1 MKKLLMGTAG
11 LLVAGSQAFAAD
23 MPVKAVPVAP
33 VVVFSWTGFYI
44 GGNAGYSWGRETT
57 DQVDLTST
65 TTTTRL
71 FRGTTPPAN
80 EIIGPSIF
88 TQVPGVFP
96 QVTTTNALTAT
107 SGRANVNGFVGGGQA
122 GYNYQ
127 TGFWVWGFET
137 DLQWSGERGSFV
149 TCDVVGCPPGSTF
162 GSANQRLNW
171 FGTARARVGWV
182 PTQKVL
188 LYATGGLAYGGISSD
203 YVSGINGNVLTATSV
218 STTRLGWTVGAGAE
232 AALDNRWSIKAE
244 YLYMDFGS
252 FGSGVGTATGAATT
266 TTTLVGPFGPTLTA
280 TSISTVQAAVNSR
293 LTDHAFRVG
302 VNYRFGWVDAAVST
316 KY

>member
-33 VVVFSWTGFYI
+33 VAIFSWTGFYI
-44 GGNAGYSWGRETT
+44 GGNAGYSWGRATT
-57 DQVDLTST
+57 DQIDATST

-80 EIIGPSIF
+80 EIIGVSPF
-88 TQVPGVFP
+88 VAVPGVFP

-107 SGRANVNGFVGGGQA
+107 SGRADVNGFVGGGQV
-122 GYNYQ
+122 GYNWQ
-127 TGFWVWGFET
+127 KDFWVWGFET
-137 DLQWSGERGSFV
+137 DLQWSGERGSFS
-149 TCDVVGCPPGSTF
+149 TCDVAGCAVGSTF
-162 GSANQRLNW
+162 GAASHQLRW

-188 LYATGGLAYGGISSD
+188 LYATGGLAYGRINSD
-203 YVSGINGNVLTATSV
+203 YVSGINGNVLTAASV

-244 YLYMDFGS
+244 YLYVDYGS
-252 FGSGVGTATGAATT
+252 FGSGVGRAPAWKAPCSAIG
-266 TTTLVGPFGPTLTA
+266 
-280 TSISTVQAAVNSR
+280 R
-293 LTDHAFRVG
+293 
-302 VNYRFGWVDAAVST
+302 
-316 KY
+316 